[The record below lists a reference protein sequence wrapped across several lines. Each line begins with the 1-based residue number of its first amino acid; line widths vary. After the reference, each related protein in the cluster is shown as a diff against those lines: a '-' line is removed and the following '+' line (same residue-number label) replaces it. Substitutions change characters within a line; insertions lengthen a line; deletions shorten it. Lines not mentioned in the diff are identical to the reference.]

1 MSRCDIEVL
10 KLALT
15 VEALRQMTCDISDDG
30 SIDDRD
36 KPSAREQRVLGVMLA
51 PEVCGH
57 AHVCRTG

>member
-36 KPSAREQRVLGVMLA
+36 KPSAREQCVLG
-51 PEVCGH
+51 
-57 AHVCRTG
+57 